1 MPELLVSNA
10 DGDTIAE
17 CPVKPRAALTV
28 GRSDGNDLIVPV
40 DSVSRR
46 HVLVFDHAGTWFAA
60 DLGSRLGLENDRGS
74 TRFHAFTGDDSW
86 VQMGPAYLW
95 LVGAPPP
102 PARIRTSL
110 LPTAQPSAVN
120 LPHDFGK
127 PETEFPPASAT
138 PQPCFLAFSR
148 KNEPTS
154 RLVDLTLVDR
164 LIIGRD
170 PSCDL
175 IIDDPDVS
183 RLHAVIYREGSRFV
197 IADAGS
203 SKGLRVDGSRWLRKR
218 LEPNTLLQFGS
229 IVARVVVPESP
240 VAPISHDGATEDD
253 PLDLGSIFEEPGTW
267 APITPKQP
275 RGV

>member
-1 MPELLVSNA
+1 MPDLLVSNA
-10 DGDTIAE
+10 DGETIAE
-17 CPVKPRAALTV
+17 CPLQPRTALTV

-46 HVLVFDHAGTWFAA
+46 HVLVFDHAGKWFAA
-60 DLGSRLGLENDRGS
+60 DLGSRRGLENDQGS
-74 TRFHAFTGDDSW
+74 TRFHAFTSDDSW

-102 PARIRTSL
+102 PARVCTPLI
-110 LPTAQPSAVN
+110 PTAQPSAVN
-120 LPHDFGK
+120 LPYDFAK
-127 PETEFPPASAT
+127 PETEFPHASAT
-138 PQPCFLAFSR
+138 PNPFFLAFSR

-154 RLVDLTLVDR
+154 RLIDLTLVDR

-175 IIDDPDVS
+175 VIDDPNVS
-183 RLHAVIYREGSRFV
+183 RLHAVIYREGRRFV

-203 SKGLRVDGSRWLRKR
+203 SKGLRADGTRWLRKR
-218 LEPNTLLQFGS
+218 LEAGTLLQFGD
-229 IVARVVVPESP
+229 VAARVVAPESP
-240 VAPISHDGATEDD
+240 VASISQESSTIDD
-253 PLDLGSIFEEPGTW
+253 PLDIGSIFEEPGTW
-267 APITPKQP
+267 APVQPKLP